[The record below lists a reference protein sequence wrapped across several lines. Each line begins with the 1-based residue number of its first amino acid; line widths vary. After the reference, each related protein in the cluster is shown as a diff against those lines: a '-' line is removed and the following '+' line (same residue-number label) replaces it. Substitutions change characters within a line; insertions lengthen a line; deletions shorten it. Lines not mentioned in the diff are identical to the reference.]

1 MTVSLSRERRIKLFI
16 GGGNGNDGGD
26 RKTRSR
32 ARSDGRAGKEDKGV
46 ERGGAVA
53 IIRSTPL
60 SEQRRP
66 RSGDSGAEID
76 IMEGD
81 CALTLFA
88 HRAERVPNAIS
99 REFSSR
105 DRSPRAADS
114 HVPRRNRG
122 RNSSTYLGRAVED
135 RNFNVPLIRRRF

>member
-1 MTVSLSRERRIKLFI
+1 MTASLSRERRIKLFI
-16 GGGNGNDGGD
+16 GDGNGNDGGD

-32 ARSDGRAGKEDKGV
+32 EIGRGTQRRGRQGGRA
-46 ERGGAVA
+46 RGGAVA
-53 IIRSTPL
+53 IIRPTL
-60 SEQRRP
+60 LRTAAP
-66 RSGDSGAEID
+66 RSGDSGVEID

-88 HRAERVPNAIS
+88 HRAECVPNAIS

-114 HVPRRNRG
+114 HVPRRNRDVAE
-122 RNSSTYLGRAVED
+122 LA
-135 RNFNVPLIRRRF
+135 RRI